1 MANINYIQTNMTS
14 GEVSPQ
20 IEGRVD
26 LAKYQNS
33 CATLNNVFVRVY
45 GGAYRRP
52 GTYFAEITKLTSN
65 IVRVIPFQFSAEQA
79 YIVEAGHQYFRF
91 YKDSGILNQITGNPV
106 EVSTAYTSSNLFK
119 LQYAQDADTMY
130 MTSND
135 YPIKKLT
142 RSSHYLWSL
151 ANVEFTGGP
160 WMPDNLDSGAY
171 IKSTSF
177 SIGATTVYASGNA
190 TFVAGHSGSL
200 LKIGTSNGY
209 VRLDTITNTTTA
221 SGVVVTALQ
230 SASATGYTSD
240 WAFGAWSVAN
250 GFPSAVSF
258 FEQRLY
264 FAGTTQEPQTIWGS
278 VPLDY
283 ENFTPGAASDDAVS
297 FTIADNQVNAI
308 RWLAAGKALA
318 IGTLGGNFILSSDTS
333 SGPITPTNINI
344 KKETTYGSALILPKR
359 IGNALLYVQRNNLT
373 IRELKY
379 NFEEDANL
387 ADDTTLLSE
396 HITQSGIKDM
406 DYQEAPDGIL
416 WCIRN
421 DGKLATMTR
430 LASQDVLA
438 WTRHDTQGSFL
449 SVAVIPNGD
458 EDQVWVAT
466 QRSSKYTATTT
477 NGYIRCIE
485 YFKPFIQPTAQS
497 SSYYVDCGLSYQ
509 GTGTYTKT
517 PSGLGHLEG
526 MTVSI
531 LGDGAVY
538 PDAVVSEGAV
548 AISYSCNVIH
558 VGLPYTSIIKT
569 SRLEAGAVTSSTQGL
584 IKRIYKSIVRLWRSL
599 GCQVGTETTQD
610 TILFRDS
617 SMAMDEPPT
626 LFTGD
631 KEIAFPAGYTKNAQV
646 YIKQAQPLPLNCLAV
661 ISQVEISNE

>member
-1 MANINYIQTNMTS
+1 MADINFIQCSFTS

-26 LAKYQNS
+26 LAKYANS
-33 CATLNNVFVRVY
+33 AATLNNVFVRVY
-45 GGAYRRP
+45 GGVYRRP
-52 GTYFAEITKLTSN
+52 GTYLASVTKLTTN
-65 IVRVIPFQFSAEQA
+65 IVRVIPFQFSTEQA
-79 YIVEAGHQYFRF
+79 YIVEMGHQYFRF

-135 YPIKKLT
+135 YPVKKLT

-160 WMPDNLDSGAY
+160 WMSDNSDESAF
-171 IKSTSF
+171 IKATSF
-177 SIGATTVYASGNA
+177 SLGAVTVYASGNA

-209 VRLDTITNTTTA
+209 VRLDTITNSTTA
-221 SGVVVTALQ
+221 SGVVVNALQ
-230 SASATGYTSD
+230 SASATGYTD
-240 WAFGAWSVAN
+240 NWAFGAWSVAN
-250 GFPSAVSF
+250 GFPAAVSF

-264 FAGTTQEPQTIWGS
+264 FAGTTAEPQTIWGS

-283 ENFTPGAASDDAVS
+283 ENFTPGSNSDDAVS

-318 IGTLGGNFILSSDTS
+318 IGTLGGNFILQSDTS

-344 KKETTYGSALILPKR
+344 KKETTFGSALILPKR
-359 IGNALLYVQRNNLT
+359 IGNAILYVQRNNLT

-379 NFEEDANL
+379 NFEEDMQL
-387 ADDTTLLSE
+387 ADDATILSE
-396 HITQSGIKDM
+396 HITSSGIKDM

-416 WCIRN
+416 WCVRN
-421 DGKLATMTR
+421 DGQLATMTR

-449 SVAVIPNGD
+449 SIAVIPSGD

-466 QRSSKYTATTT
+466 QRSCTYSATTT
-477 NGYIRCIE
+477 NGYIKFIE

-497 SSYYVDCGLSYQ
+497 SSFYIDCGLSYQ
-509 GTGTYTKT
+509 GTGTYTRT
-517 PSGLGHLEG
+517 VTGLGHLEG
-526 MTVSI
+526 LTVSI
-531 LGDGAVY
+531 LGDGAVF
-538 PDAVVSEGAV
+538 PNATVSVGS
-548 AISYSCNVIH
+548 ITIGNSCNVIH

-569 SRLEAGAVTSSTQGL
+569 SRLEAGASTSSTQGL
-584 IKRIYKSIVRLWRSL
+584 IKRIYHSIVRLWRSL
-599 GCQVGTETTQD
+599 GCQIGVESTQD
-610 TILFRDS
+610 TIMFRDS
-617 SMAMDEPPT
+617 SMPMDSAPS

-631 KEIAFPAGYTKNAQV
+631 KKISFPTGWNKSAQV
-646 YIKQAQPLPLNCLAV
+646 FIKQSQPLPLNVLAI
-661 ISQVEISNE
+661 ISKVSVETE

>member
-1 MANINYIQTNMTS
+1 MANINYIQCAFTS

-26 LAKYQNS
+26 LAKYANS
-33 CATLNNVFVRVY
+33 AATLNNVFVRVY

-65 IVRVIPFQFSAEQA
+65 IVRVIPFQFSTEQA
-79 YIVEAGHQYFRF
+79 YIVEMGHQYFRF

-106 EVSTAYTSSNLFK
+106 EVTTVYTSSNLFK

-130 MTSND
+130 ITSND

-171 IKSTSF
+171 IKATSF
-177 SIGATTVYASGNA
+177 SIGAATVYASGNA
-190 TFVAGHSGSL
+190 AFVAGHSGSL

-240 WAFGAWSVAN
+240 WAFGSWSVAN

-264 FAGTTQEPQTIWGS
+264 FAGTTTEPQTIWGS

-283 ENFTPGAASDDAVS
+283 ENFTPGSDSDDAVS

-333 SGPITPTNINI
+333 SGPVTPTNINI

-359 IGNALLYVQRNNLT
+359 IGNAILYVQRNNLT

-379 NFEEDANL
+379 NFEEDAQL
-387 ADDTTLLSE
+387 ADDATLLSE
-396 HITQSGIKDM
+396 HITESGIKDM

-416 WCIRN
+416 WCVRN

-438 WTRHDTQGSFL
+438 WTRHDTQGSFQ
-449 SVAVIPNGD
+449 SIAVIPNGN
-458 EDQVWVAT
+458 EDQVWVVC
-466 QRSSKYTATTT
+466 QRSSASVNAKY
-477 NGYIRCIE
+477 IE

-497 SSYYVDCGLSYQ
+497 SSFYVDCGLSYQ

-517 PSGLGHLEG
+517 VSGLDHLKG
-526 MTVSI
+526 LTVSI

-538 PDAVVSEGAV
+538 PDTVVDTAGAV
-548 AISYSCNVIH
+548 ALSYSCNVIH
-558 VGLPYTSIIKT
+558 IGLPYVSKIVT
-569 SRLEAGAVTSSTQGL
+569 SRLEGGSVTSTFQGI
-584 IKRIYKSIVRLWRSL
+584 IKRIYKVTLRLWRSL
-599 GCQVGTETTQD
+599 GVKVGNETTQD
-610 TILFRDS
+610 IVYFRDS
-617 SMAMDEPPT
+617 SMEMDSPP
-626 LFTGD
+626 LLKTGD
-631 KEIAFPAGYTKNAQV
+631 ISIAFPIGYNKDAKITVTQE
-646 YIKQAQPLPLNCLAV
+646 QPLPLNILGI
-661 ISQVEISNE
+661 ISKCEISEG